1 MATTLNRTFFG
12 GSTAPG
18 SGVYP
23 EDVKLLKIYRN
34 YAETE
39 YDPLANS
46 DTSVYIPTVEKVDS
60 SGTNIHVTIQKIL
73 ASGGY
78 PILIYDGSEYCYI
91 RTTNGRY
98 VFTCINSL
106 NMVKQA
112 EVNTQNGT
120 ITAGTGA
127 VGGISVLARN
137 ESDLSLKI
145 TTVLALGRM
154 PVILDNGEYY
164 NLVTENST
172 HFIFASV
179 ADGLV
184 ETLSVNKTD
193 STVTTNVASTVK
205 FVDASLAQ
213 VTDAVAKGYL
223 PMIKRPAGQGYKY
236 FHLQWVGSEAWFASV
251 GAEEI
256 SRLVITGSDVTE
268 ITDKLRDVIKVSLV
282 GGGSY
287 VSNTDYN
294 EAWTGANNNRIVV
307 LCGASGSV
315 TSQGYLIA
323 VGSVGLRFMRVNN
336 DKVQLVNVSP
346 TETPDG
352 HAVTYED
359 LANGGFTDI
368 VDFDFTD
375 YTDSVAGNIAYPIA
389 NNKMQIQSDWDGGL
403 NNQAVFIAPSDTN
416 NNAIVKLENVQVTIT
431 WNVQIWNHSKT
442 ALLPLVPGSA
452 TVFKKD
458 ASYVIHLYGDKVYV
472 SQVVNKESAP
482 VTEDDLKE
490 AINTLRSRSVFVM
503 DVGEIAGQVNLNP
516 NGTAG
521 FIGTLFSPYMD
532 FDLSVDT
539 NTVFDV
545 EQMGNQGEMT
555 GFVIALYEYN
565 SATGEFSWVANTGDL
580 STRLDSTDRRLGLH
594 SGKLQY
600 IRQNAKLYGGK
611 MYYAVACGHW
621 NGWAFAGNTFATTLH
636 SSVTPA
642 FQCDNRSVVI
652 DPATLGSGSYAKLYA
667 TDQSD
672 QTRVDYHNISGNRMF
687 MAFTNASVNI

>member
-223 PMIKRPAGQGYKY
+223 PMIKRPAGQGY
-236 FHLQWVGSEAWFASV
+236 
-251 GAEEI
+251 
-256 SRLVITGSDVTE
+256 R
-268 ITDKLRDVIKVSLV
+268 
-282 GGGSY
+282 
-287 VSNTDYN
+287 
-294 EAWTGANNNRIVV
+294 
-307 LCGASGSV
+307 
-315 TSQGYLIA
+315 
-323 VGSVGLRFMRVNN
+323 
-336 DKVQLVNVSP
+336 
-346 TETPDG
+346 
-352 HAVTYED
+352 
-359 LANGGFTDI
+359 
-368 VDFDFTD
+368 
-375 YTDSVAGNIAYPIA
+375 
-389 NNKMQIQSDWDGGL
+389 
-403 NNQAVFIAPSDTN
+403 
-416 NNAIVKLENVQVTIT
+416 
-431 WNVQIWNHSKT
+431 
-442 ALLPLVPGSA
+442 
-452 TVFKKD
+452 
-458 ASYVIHLYGDKVYV
+458 
-472 SQVVNKESAP
+472 
-482 VTEDDLKE
+482 
-490 AINTLRSRSVFVM
+490 
-503 DVGEIAGQVNLNP
+503 
-516 NGTAG
+516 
-521 FIGTLFSPYMD
+521 
-532 FDLSVDT
+532 
-539 NTVFDV
+539 
-545 EQMGNQGEMT
+545 
-555 GFVIALYEYN
+555 
-565 SATGEFSWVANTGDL
+565 
-580 STRLDSTDRRLGLH
+580 
-594 SGKLQY
+594 
-600 IRQNAKLYGGK
+600 
-611 MYYAVACGHW
+611 
-621 NGWAFAGNTFATTLH
+621 
-636 SSVTPA
+636 
-642 FQCDNRSVVI
+642 
-652 DPATLGSGSYAKLYA
+652 
-667 TDQSD
+667 
-672 QTRVDYHNISGNRMF
+672 
-687 MAFTNASVNI
+687 